1 MINGVLQQRKHTEQ
15 QNTKQNNDHTCSG
28 TIKPGIKDQN
38 LGSAK

>member
-15 QNTKQNNDHTCSG
+15 QNAKQNNDHTCSG

-38 LGSAK
+38 LGGSK